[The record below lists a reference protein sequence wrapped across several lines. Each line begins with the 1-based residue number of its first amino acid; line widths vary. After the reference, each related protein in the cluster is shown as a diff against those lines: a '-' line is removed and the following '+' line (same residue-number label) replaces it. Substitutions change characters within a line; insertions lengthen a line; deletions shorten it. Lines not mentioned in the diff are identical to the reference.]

1 MVNKKPIYPHERGRR
16 FIQATCHSCGYERM
30 LCKCKRWWPGI
41 DSNDCPKCGREYCE
55 CEKPVFTELCEFCLI
70 GKPHAMEIHNVAV
83 ARMVEIRKREGIK
96 ATATVNSGGVQL
108 KLRRVS

>member
-1 MVNKKPIYPHERGRR
+1 M
-16 FIQATCHSCGYERM
+16 
-30 LCKCKRWWPGI
+30 
-41 DSNDCPKCGREYCE
+41 
-55 CEKPVFTELCEFCLI
+55 FTELCEFCLI